1 MPIRAG
7 GADMSGLS
15 KTLRSGSR
23 AAMRQLADRET
34 PFIHNAWY
42 VAAFAHEIGRT
53 LLRRTILGR
62 PLVLFRTQAGAPVA
76 LEDRCVHRSFPLS
89 LSKLDGDNIVCGY
102 HGMRYDCSGRCLE
115 VPSQAQAGPGLGVR
129 AFPLV
134 EDGALVWIWMGTRAA
149 DPAEIPDMGGWERDD
164 SWPASS
170 HYFDLKANYL
180 ALHENLLDLSH
191 LSFLHA
197 ESFGTPDY
205 VRAPFD
211 VELDEQ
217 RGRFAL
223 LRDVAPTR
231 LPPLWAKP
239 TGLEGI
245 DAVRSV
251 RSEFMSPALHIV
263 NVRFWAY
270 GQSEAERPD
279 MQVKTAHIVTPETAG
294 STHYFLYHARNFAQ
308 HSQAITRFMHEGL
321 LAAFREDVAGLEAI
335 ESNVAATPAD
345 EMVEVSFNA
354 DRAGVAMRRYIKA
367 QAERER
373 TPPAQR

>member
-1 MPIRAG
+1 
-7 GADMSGLS
+7 MSGLS
-15 KTLRSGSR
+15 NTLRHGSR
-23 AAMRQLADRET
+23 TAMKQLADRET
-34 PFIHNAWY
+34 PFITNAWY
-42 VAAFAHEIGRT
+42 VAAFASEIGRT

-62 PLVLFRTQAGAPVA
+62 PLVFYRTQAGVAVA

-89 LSKLDGDNIVCGY
+89 LSKLDGDTIVCGY

-134 EDGALVWIWMGTRAA
+134 EDGAFVWIWMGESAA
-149 DPAEIPDMGGWERDD
+149 DPASIPDMGNWARDA

-170 HYFDLKANYL
+170 HYFDLKANYI

-191 LSFLHA
+191 LSFLHSG
-197 ESFGTPDY
+197 SFGTPDY
-205 VRAPFD
+205 ARAPFN
-211 VELDEQ
+211 VEMDEQ

-231 LPPLWAKP
+231 LPALWARP
-239 TGLEGI
+239 TGLEDV

-251 RSEFMSPALHIV
+251 RSEFLSPALHIV
-263 NVRFWAY
+263 NVRFWAF
-270 GQSEAERPD
+270 GQAEEQRPD
-279 MQVKTAHIVTPETAG
+279 MQVKTAHIITPESPT

-308 HSQAITRFMHEGL
+308 QSQAITSFMHEGL

-335 ESNVAATPAD
+335 EGNIEATPPG
-345 EMVEVSFNA
+345 EFVEVSFSA
-354 DRAGVAMRRYIKA
+354 DRAGIAMRRYLKA
-367 QAERER
+367 LAERER
-373 TPPAQR
+373 APAAHAATAAAG

>member
-1 MPIRAG
+1 
-7 GADMSGLS
+7 MSGLS
-15 KTLRSGSR
+15 NTLRRGSR
-23 AAMRQLADRET
+23 AAMKQLADRET
-34 PFIHNAWY
+34 PLITNAWY
-42 VAAFAHEIGRT
+42 VAAFAGEIGRT

-62 PLVLFRTQAGAPVA
+62 ALVFYRTQTGAPVA

-89 LSKLDGDNIVCGY
+89 LSKLDGDAIVCGY
-102 HGMRYDCSGRCLE
+102 HGMRYDCSGRCVE
-115 VPSQAQAGPGLGVR
+115 VPSQPQAGPGLGVR

-134 EDGALVWIWMGTRAA
+134 EHGTFVWIWMGERAA
-149 DPAEIPDMGGWERDD
+149 DPATIPDTGDWVRDAA
-164 SWPASS
+164 WPASS
-170 HYFDLKANYL
+170 HYFNLKANYI

-197 ESFGTPDY
+197 DSFGTPDY
-205 VRAPFD
+205 ARAPFN
-211 VELDEQ
+211 VEMDEQ

-223 LRDVAPTR
+223 LREVAPTR

-263 NVRFWAY
+263 NVRFWAW
-270 GQSEAERPD
+270 GQPEQERPD
-279 MQVKTAHIVTPETAG
+279 MQVKTAHIITPETAT

-308 HSQAITRFMHEGL
+308 QNQAITRVMHEGL

-335 ESNVAATPAD
+335 EANVAVTPPG
-345 EMVEVSFNA
+345 EFVEVSFSA
-354 DRAGVAMRRYIKA
+354 DRAGIAMRRYLKA
-367 QAERER
+367 LAERER
-373 TPPAQR
+373 APAAPAATAATG